1 MKISTLAKIN
11 KVSHYTMVVLAL
23 PFALLSK
30 VLYLPVK
37 LLDIANLK
45 LGNWLYRISDERNN
59 GTISNEEIK
68 NDRFMS
74 AYTANYWINKEKM
87 PL

>member
-11 KVSHYTMVVLAL
+11 KVLHYTMVLLAL

-37 LLDIANLK
+37 LFDIVNLK

-68 NDRFMS
+68 NSRFMN

>member
-11 KVSHYTMVVLAL
+11 KVSHYTMIVLAL

-30 VLYLPVK
+30 LLYLPVK

-68 NDRFMS
+68 NDRFMN

>member
-11 KVSHYTMVVLAL
+11 KVLHYTMVLLAL

-37 LLDIANLK
+37 LLDIVNLK

-68 NDRFMS
+68 NDRFMN